1 MRVLIIRHAIAEE
14 RADSGK
20 GDEARAL
27 TDDGRRKMHEAA
39 EGLRRVVKKIDVLAS
54 SPLVRAVQTAEIVGT
69 VYDGKKVVR
78 VDALKPGNA
87 LKGVLQW
94 VQGQP
99 GDATVALVGHEPQL
113 GMLVSWLLSGQQRSF
128 VDMRKG

>member
-1 MRVLIIRHAIAEE
+1 MR
-14 RADSGK
+14 D
-20 GDEARAL
+20 
-27 TDDGRRKMHEAA
+27 AA

-54 SPLVRAVQTAEIVGT
+54 SPLARAVQTAEIVGKA
-69 VYDGKKVVR
+69 YDGKKVMQ
-78 VDALKPGNA
+78 VDTLKPGKA

-99 GDATVALVGHEPQL
+99 GGATVALVGHEPQL

-128 VDMRKG
+128 VEMRKGSACLLAFDEQVKAGSGRLLWLLKPSQLRDLGE